1 MTLAA
6 TVAPLRSTEQD
17 RAGPCDAGS
26 PAPPLSQWL
35 DPRAQVSAPREAQG
49 HFRKGQHKKITP
61 NNVASLDLFQI
72 LQGFQFRGS
81 PNATAR
87 FDSDGW
93 DDFSAERSLT
103 LNSFLYDV

>member
-26 PAPPLSQWL
+26 PAPPPPPLSQW
-35 DPRAQVSAPREAQG
+35 EAQG

-93 DDFSAERSLT
+93 DDFSAE
-103 LNSFLYDV
+103 